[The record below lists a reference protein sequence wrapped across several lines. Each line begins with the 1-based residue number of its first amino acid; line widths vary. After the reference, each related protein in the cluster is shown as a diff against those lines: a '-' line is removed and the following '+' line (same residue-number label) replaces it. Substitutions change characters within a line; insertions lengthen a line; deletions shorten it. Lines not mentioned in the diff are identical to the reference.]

1 MRVNRKLIIIS
12 TIITVLSFISAFW
25 LNFYCVSSSK
35 DFWVN
40 VLIGILGGAALTIVT
55 STVSYN
61 HERQIC
67 LEKFSYDTRQ
77 LLSFLNKYQEN
88 MTVDQKIQFYLE
100 YADLDKTSWDMD
112 YGSFDFV
119 FEKICGSRK
128 YIYYS
133 IYKPIL
139 DFNVAVS
146 NHVWQFR
153 WYLDGSGKNERVI
166 NDFLNELQ
174 NYLIEKETQ
183 ELPTQIDERGKV
195 ISTCKYS
202 YTKPKLTANI
212 NQELSG
218 RYYDLMYGR
227 KVRKMEEN
235 NGHPKNA
242 QP

>member
-1 MRVNRKLIIIS
+1 MRLNKKLIIIS
-12 TIITVLSFISAFW
+12 TVITVFSFVIAFY
-25 LNFYCVSSSK
+25 LYFYCVYCGK

-40 VLIGILGGAALTIVT
+40 ILVGIFGGAFLTIIT
-55 STVSYN
+55 STVSYS
-61 HERQIC
+61 RDKQIC
-67 LEKFSYDTRQ
+67 LESFSYHTRQ
-77 LLSFLNKYQEN
+77 LLSYLNKYQEN
-88 MTVDQKIQFYLE
+88 MSIEQKIQFYLD

-112 YGSFDFV
+112 YGSIDFL
-119 FEKICGSRK
+119 FETICGGGK
-128 YIYYS
+128 YIYDS

-139 DFNVAVS
+139 DFNSAVS
-146 NHVWQFR
+146 NRVWHFR
-153 WYLDGSGKNERVI
+153 WYLDGSGRNERVI

-174 NYLIEKETQ
+174 NYLLEKETQ
-183 ELPTQIDERGKV
+183 EIPTQVDEQENV

-227 KVRKMEEN
+227 KARKMEEN
-235 NGHPKNA
+235 NGNSKNA